1 MPLQKF
7 GQTWWGKAW
16 LKALIQID
24 HGNRLPR
31 GRAYA
36 RSGAVEQIRIIGNQ
50 IDAIVRGSQ
59 RFPYQVKI
67 RFPAFTKQEKQILT
81 RIVPEQTLMLT
92 RLLNRELP
100 PELESLVRSHGIQL
114 FPESWNDLFM
124 SCSCPDSAVPCKHLA
139 AVIYMLA
146 NEIDKNPFLTFQ
158 LHDYDIRSIENAW
171 LPAKA
176 ARLNILMFTEL
187 TVPEPIEPTRHEPVD
202 SDYST
207 LPELSTWIMALLKS
221 RPLFFDK
228 DFKAILKTAYKT
240 LVMQGRKPFFHP
252 SAHALSP
259 LPISRMTICLNSS
272 GLFQQAVLTGENR
285 IETNDFSEILSI
297 FESLEPRI
305 RNGLYPVMT
314 GLDELLLFTRHC
326 LEKGAFIPQLLQTG
340 QDRYRIRWIP
350 ALMNES
356 VRQLVYNLANGQTFP
371 IIKIQDEGSRYQTPF
386 EQTITLF
393 SLIMDEFIVESNLY
407 EDLKWRYASSR
418 FSHKIL
424 ELFFDQTD
432 VTFGEFQ
439 EREIPQ
445 TIQQW
450 FSKLTITHRDHVP
463 LIRIVPE
470 NDQFIVDLH
479 VEMRKSGKTVPLRTL
494 LENSDLQEAKFEVLR
509 DLSLLVEYFPQ
520 LETTIQSHG
529 RVRPVFHAHDFKSVL
544 LETLP
549 VIRMFGIRVLMPRS
563 LMSLIRP
570 RLSLEIRRSRVQS
583 TLSLEKTLAF
593 DWKVA
598 MGDQLMDPLEFREAV
613 KHQSGLVKIRDQY
626 VLIDQKEIDRILKQL
641 NNPPELN
648 HNDLLRSAL
657 TETYEE
663 AHVGLTQE
671 VYTWIR
677 SLTASEPVESPEQL
691 KSILRPYQETGFQ
704 WLVKNGRLGFGSLLA
719 DDMGLGKTVQVLTA
733 LLTFK
738 IQGLLA
744 AHKALVVVPT
754 TLITNWVKEI
764 EMFTPDLIPFIYH
777 GQNRQFDPDHHD
789 LVITS
794 YGIVRS
800 ELKTFLDRSWY
811 ALVLDE
817 AQNIKNPGTAQTR
830 AVKKIRAS
838 VRIAM
843 SGTPVENR
851 LSEYWSIM
859 DFVNRGYLGSL
870 QKFNESFAKP
880 IQLDHNHEK
889 VEHFRKLTAPFILRR
904 EKTDKTIIRD
914 LPEKIENNLYCH
926 LTAKQ
931 AAIYQSVVNK
941 MMDEIGSLKGIARR
955 GFIFK
960 LMTALKQICDHPV
973 LYLKSGSSD
982 PDLSSKTC
990 LLWNILDTIHENNEK
1005 VLIFTQYREMG
1016 HLLTRFIQNKYR
1028 APVLFLH
1035 GGIPRIQR
1043 DRMVTAFQTQRHV
1056 HTFLLSLKAGGTGL
1070 NLTAAQNVIHF
1081 DLWWNPAVEDQATDR
1096 AYRIGQTRNVMVYRL
1111 LNKGTFEEHI
1121 DEMLQ
1126 DKKWLARMTIAS
1138 GEKWIGELSD
1148 RELRDLVQLG

>member
-1 MPLQKF
+1 VSLLKF

-16 LKALIQID
+16 LKALTQID
-24 HGNRLPR
+24 HGNHLPR
-31 GRAYA
+31 GRACA
-36 RSGAVEQIRIIGNQ
+36 RSGAVEQLRITGNH
-50 IDAIVRGSQ
+50 IDAMVKGSQ
-59 RFPYQVKI
+59 RFPYKVNI
-67 RFPAFTKQEKQILT
+67 RFPAFTEQEKQILT
-81 RIVPEQTLMLT
+81 RTITEQTLMLT

-114 FPESWNDLFM
+114 FAESWDDLSM
-124 SCSCPDSAVPCKHLA
+124 SCSCPDSAMPCKHLA

-158 LHDYDIRSIENAW
+158 LHDYDIRSIENRR
-171 LPAKA
+171 LPAGA
-176 ARLNILMFTEL
+176 ARLKILPFTEL
-187 TVPEPIEPTRHEPVD
+187 TVQDPVEPMHQKPAD

-207 LPELSTWIMALLKS
+207 LPELTTWIMALLKS

-228 DFKAILKTAYKT
+228 DFKTILKTVYKT
-240 LVMQGRKPFFHP
+240 LAVQSRKPLFHP
-252 SAHALSP
+252 SARTLSP
-259 LPISRMTICLNSS
+259 LPVSRMTIRLSSS
-272 GLFQQAVLTGENR
+272 GLFQQAVLTGETPAE
-285 IETNDFSEILSI
+285 INDFSKILSI
-297 FESLEPRI
+297 FENLEPRI
-305 RNGLYPVMT
+305 RNGLYPVMA
-314 GLDELLLFTRHC
+314 GFDELLIFTRHC
-326 LEKGAFIPQLLQTG
+326 LEKGAFIPQLILTG
-340 QDRYRIRWIP
+340 KDKYRIRWIP
-350 ALMNES
+350 ALMNET
-356 VRQLVYNLANGQTFP
+356 VRQLVYSLADRLTFP
-371 IIKIQDEGSRYQTPF
+371 IVEIQAAVPRYQAPF

-393 SLIMDEFIVESNLY
+393 SLIIDEFLIESNLY

-424 ELFFDQTD
+424 ELFFDQAD
-432 VTFGEFQ
+432 VIFGEFH

-450 FSKLTITHRDHVP
+450 FSKITITHRDHVP
-463 LIRIVPE
+463 LIRIIPE
-470 NDQFIVDLH
+470 NDQFIIDLH
-479 VEMRKSGKTVPLRTL
+479 VEMRKTGKTVPLQAL
-494 LENSDLQEAKFEVLR
+494 LEDSDQQETRFEVLR
-509 DLSLLVEYFPQ
+509 DLSILVEYFPQ

-529 RVRPVFHAHDFKSVL
+529 RIRPVFHAHDFKSVL

-549 VIRMFGIRVLMPRS
+549 VIRMLGIRVLMPKS
-563 LMSLIRP
+563 LMMLIRP
-570 RLSLEIRRSRVQS
+570 RMSLEIRSQRVRS
-583 TLSLEKTLAF
+583 TLTLEKTLAF

-598 MGDQLMDPLEFREAV
+598 LGDQLMDPEEFRKAV
-613 KHQSGLVKIRDQY
+613 KDQSGLVKLRDQY
-626 VLIDQKEIDRILKQL
+626 VLIDQKEIDRILRQL
-641 NNPPELN
+641 NQPPVLDQ
-648 HNDLLRSAL
+648 HDLLKSAL

-663 AHVGLTQE
+663 AHVGLTRE

-677 SLTASEPVESPEQL
+677 SLSACEPVESPGQL
-691 KSILRPYQETGFQ
+691 KATLRPYQETGFQ

-738 IQGLLA
+738 IEGLLTA
-744 AHKALVVVPT
+744 DKALIVVPT

-777 GQNRQFDPDHHD
+777 GQNRRFDPYDHD

-800 ELKTFLDRSWY
+800 ELKTFLKRSWY

-870 QKFNESFAKP
+870 QKFNESYAKP

-889 VEHFRKLTAPFILRR
+889 IEHFRKLTAPFILRR
-904 EKTDKTIIRD
+904 EKTDKTILRE

-931 AAIYQSVVNK
+931 TAVYQNAVNH
-941 MMDEIGSLKGIARR
+941 MLDEIGSVTGIARR
-955 GFIFK
+955 GLIFK

-1016 HLLTRFIQNKYR
+1016 HLLTRYIQSKYE

-1035 GGIPRIQR
+1035 GGTPRIQR
-1043 DRMVTAFQTQRHV
+1043 DSMVNAFQTQRHV

-1111 LNKGTFEEHI
+1111 LNRGTFEEHI

-1138 GEKWIGELSD
+1138 GEKWIGVLSD
-1148 RELRDLVQLG
+1148 RELRDLVRLG